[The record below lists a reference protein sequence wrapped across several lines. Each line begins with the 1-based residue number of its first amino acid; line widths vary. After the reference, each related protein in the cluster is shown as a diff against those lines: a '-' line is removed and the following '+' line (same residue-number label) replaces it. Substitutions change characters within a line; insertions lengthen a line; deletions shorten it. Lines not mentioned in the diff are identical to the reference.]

1 VSKNFPDGK
10 RYRSAKE
17 LGNIAKKLELQLGEE
32 LAKRRVPHPNDV
44 SLAKYPSERVRV
56 EKEEAAAKGKPTKL
70 TRALDKQW
78 NKHGLTLRELLDLYN
93 RHGSQAPAPARDD
106 LVKKCK
112 QYGLSTS
119 GDLWDVEKAIF
130 MYELTSRQRMYGL
143 PPRTIN
149 EIISDLSGIE
159 APVESVKDDG
169 DDGGKDGDSK
179 GKDTSKGGKKDTS
192 ASPKGSKKGGSKS
205 PKGDKTDGA
214 DKDGSKDGKK
224 DGKDGD
230 KKDGKDGGKKDG
242 KDDSKKGGRKNDKD
256 TGAAKIGTKRATR
269 SSKTKDLGVEDH
281 KLIGQKEITVT
292 EDGQAQRFTQ
302 QNVSGVGNR
311 CIWNAIQL
319 LWTGK
324 QKAKGKLAV
333 AYPVNDRVRDLW
345 NAVMH
350 PTGGTTNAAR
360 QARHALYTQM
370 QQNSQTDLGS
380 LEARINDRQW
390 GMHQTYVPHFNMY

>member
-1 VSKNFPDGK
+1 
-10 RYRSAKE
+10 
-17 LGNIAKKLELQLGEE
+17 

-44 SLAKYPSERVRV
+44 SLAKYPSERVRK
-56 EKEEAAAKGKPTKL
+56 EKEAAAAKGEPAKL

-93 RHGSQAPAPARDD
+93 RHGSQAPAPTRDD

-119 GDLWDVEKAIF
+119 GDLWDLEKAIL
-130 MYELTSRQRMYGL
+130 MYELTSKQRMYGL

-149 EIISDLSGIE
+149 QIISALSGIE
-159 APVESVKDDG
+159 APVESEKDDG
-169 DDGGKDGDSK
+169 DDGGDDGDSK

-192 ASPKGSKKGGSKS
+192 ASPKGSKKGSSKS
-205 PKGDKTDGA
+205 PKGDKA
-214 DKDGSKDGKK
+214 DDAPKDGSKDG
-224 DGKDGD
+224 

-242 KDDSKKGGRKNDKD
+242 KDDGKKDGKDDGKKDGKKNDKD
-256 TGAAKIGTKRATR
+256 TGAARTGTTRTTR
-269 SSKTKDLGVEDH
+269 STKTKDLRAEDS
-281 KLIGQKEITVT
+281 KLIRQNEITVT

-311 CIWNAIQL
+311 CMWHAIQL
-319 LWTGK
+319 LWTGR

-345 NAVMH
+345 NAVIH
-350 PTGGTTNAAR
+350 PTGGTNPAH
-360 QARHALYTQM
+360 QARHALYTEM
-370 QQNSQTDLGS
+370 QQRSIGDHGS

-390 GMHQTYVPHFNMY
+390 GMYKRYVPHSYMY